1 MQENVFKEKVEQFLL
16 KDPKN
21 QVSQVELDTHLWDT
35 GLVDSFR
42 MVELIM
48 FLEDLLS
55 KEININSNF
64 TSNFHTIRKM
74 YNALVVDQN
83 N

>member
-1 MQENVFKEKVEQFLL
+1 MEQVVFKQKVEAFLL
-16 KDPKN
+16 QDPKN
-21 QVSQVELDTHLWDT
+21 NTGQIELDTHLWDN

-42 MVELIM
+42 MVELVM

-55 KEININSNF
+55 REIDINSNF

-74 YNALVVDQN
+74 YNALVSN
-83 N
+83 LN